1 MKKIFILFI
10 LLALSLFAF
19 NCGGGSGSSSSPK
32 GENPGEPSIVQLLPA
47 QFIAQTNSIITL
59 HAKVL
64 DGNGAP
70 VKNMPVSFTNLSPIG
85 VLSALSAKTN
95 STGIASVTLKS
106 TTTGFSTVQAEINKG
121 VSQVRDRKTVF
132 FSSFSTAQP
141 IPKLDLIVD
150 GAGKDYTLFE
160 TGVSNDDEVTAIATV
175 SDGFGQL
182 VIGMDVLFGSDSEEA
197 SFPLG
202 STAMTDTNGEASVL
216 VRVIPSALRALPT
229 VMNLTA
235 LADNG
240 AFNIVSLTL
249 SPVSIQKV
257 EVFANPQSV
266 DSDGTSTI
274 TAQVTTTAGT
284 PAPDGTSV
292 TFTANKGG
300 IEPFAQTTDGIAIAE
315 YTAPTVNVEST
326 AQITASIGAIFDIVD
341 INIAGPKPLSVTPTV
356 TISGAIG
363 GIATF
368 TVSGGTPAYTIASND
383 QAFPPV
389 PTSVATSG
397 GTFTVIVPSGTASK
411 NVLYTVQDT
420 KGLSATATLQITT
433 AAGAMTVS
441 PLSATICENTGSCT
455 ALTTTATFTI
465 TGGTPPYSIISS
477 KPLVIANQG
486 PLAGPSPV
494 TFIVDA
500 ITDSITSN
508 TNVDLT
514 ITDSAGTPA
523 TVTRTVT
530 VVNQ

>member
-292 TFTANKGG
+292 NFTANIGG
-300 IEPFAQTTDGIAIAE
+300 IDPFSQTTDGIAKA
-315 YTAPTVNVEST
+315 TFNAPTLEAGASDAT
-326 AQITASIGAIFDIVD
+326 ALITASSGGKSDNV
-341 INIAGPKPLSVTPTV
+341 SVTIIAPEPVPEPEPEPVPDTTKPTV
-356 TISGAIG
+356 TSTTPASGAPNVIHP
-363 GIATF
+363 T
-368 TVSGGTPAYTIASND
+368 TVTIAFSENID
-383 QAFPPV
+383 CSSV
-389 PTSVATSG
+389 TS
-397 GTFTVIVPSGTASK
+397 
-411 NVLYTVQDT
+411 
-420 KGLSATATLQITT
+420 
-433 AAGAMTVS
+433 
-441 PLSATICENTGSCT
+441 
-455 ALTTTATFTI
+455 
-465 TGGTPPYSIISS
+465 
-477 KPLVIANQG
+477 
-486 PLAGPSPV
+486 
-494 TFIVDA
+494 
-500 ITDSITSN
+500 
-508 TNVDLT
+508 
-514 ITDSAGTPA
+514 A
-523 TVTRTVT
+523 TVTIIPSVTWNLTSCSGST
-530 VVNQ
+530 VVFNGLTALSTPYTVNIGTGVKDLAGNVAVAYVFSFTTGP

>member
-32 GENPGEPSIVQLLPA
+32 GENPGEPSVVQLLPA

-202 STAMTDTNGEASVL
+202 STAMTDTNGEVSVL

-292 TFTANKGG
+292 TFKADMGG
-300 IEPFAQTTDGIAIAE
+300 IDPFSQTTDGIAKA
-315 YTAPTVNVEST
+315 TFNAPTLEAGASDETVK
-326 AQITASIGAIFDIVD
+326 ITASANGKTSLPV
-341 INIAGPKPLSVTPTV
+341 SVTVIAPEPEPVEDTTSPTV
-356 TISGAIG
+356 TSTTPVINGTLDVSDEG
-363 GIATF
+363 G
-368 TVSGGTPAYTIASND
+368 N
-383 QAFPPV
+383 PV
-389 PTSVATSG
+389 AV
-397 GTFTVIVPSGTASK
+397 
-411 NVLYTVQDT
+411 
-420 KGLSATATLQITT
+420 
-433 AAGAMTVS
+433 
-441 PLSATICENTGSCT
+441 
-455 ALTTTATFTI
+455 
-465 TGGTPPYSIISS
+465 
-477 KPLVIANQG
+477 
-486 PLAGPSPV
+486 
-494 TFIVDA
+494 A
-500 ITDSITSN
+500 ITFSENIDCST
-508 TNVDLT
+508 V
-514 ITDSAGTPA
+514 TPA
-523 TVTRTVT
+523 TVTITPTSGVNWTLTSCSGPNVVFRGTLTASSYTVNVGT
-530 VVNQ
+530 GVKDLAGNGAVAYVFSFSVVP

>member
-1 MKKIFILFI
+1 MKKFFILFI

-292 TFTANKGG
+292 TFTANIGG
-300 IEPFAQTTDGIAIAE
+300 IDPFSQTTDGIAKA
-315 YTAPTVNVEST
+315 TFNAPTLEAGASDAT
-326 AQITASIGAIFDIVD
+326 ALITASSGGKSDNV
-341 INIAGPKPLSVTPTV
+341 SVTIIAPEPVPEPEPEPVPDTTKPTV
-356 TISGAIG
+356 TSTTPASGAPNVIHP
-363 GIATF
+363 T
-368 TVSGGTPAYTIASND
+368 TVTIAFSENID
-383 QAFPPV
+383 CSSV
-389 PTSVATSG
+389 TS
-397 GTFTVIVPSGTASK
+397 
-411 NVLYTVQDT
+411 
-420 KGLSATATLQITT
+420 
-433 AAGAMTVS
+433 
-441 PLSATICENTGSCT
+441 
-455 ALTTTATFTI
+455 
-465 TGGTPPYSIISS
+465 
-477 KPLVIANQG
+477 
-486 PLAGPSPV
+486 
-494 TFIVDA
+494 
-500 ITDSITSN
+500 
-508 TNVDLT
+508 
-514 ITDSAGTPA
+514 A
-523 TVTRTVT
+523 TVTIIPSVTWNLTSCSGST
-530 VVNQ
+530 VVFNGLTALSTPYTVNIGTGVKDLAGNVAVAYVFSFTTGP